1 MNDLEYEQLRQRVRR
16 LLRIDLAAYKPQQMR
31 RRLESY
37 VARSG
42 HATVGEFLDS
52 LSTDVDAVRDLRNM
66 LTINVSE
73 FFRDAEQFE
82 RLATDILPALLRAKQ
97 GTLNVWSAACSHG
110 EEPYSIA
117 IILRELAASH
127 RSKILAT
134 DIDREVLAK
143 AQDGGP
149 YHPNEMRNV
158 SPKRRIEYFNE
169 SGGAFTIVDAIRSR
183 VAFREMNLLEDR
195 FERGF
200 DLIVCRNVMIY
211 FSDETKQTLFERLH
225 DSLLPGGV
233 LFLGG
238 AEALLATGR
247 DTFERLGGN
256 FYRRPAAAA
265 AAAAA

>member
-1 MNDLEYEQLRQRVRR
+1 MNDLEYEQLGQRIRR

-31 RRLESY
+31 RRLDSY

-42 HATVGEFLDS
+42 HASASAFIDS
-52 LSTDVDAVRDLRNM
+52 LATDASAVKDLRNM

-73 FFRDAEQFE
+73 FFRDADQFE
-82 RLATDILPALLRAKQ
+82 RLATDVLPSLLRARQ

-127 RSKILAT
+127 RSKIVAT
-134 DIDREVLAK
+134 DIDREVLAR

-149 YHPNEMRNV
+149 YHPNELRNV
-158 SPKRRIEYFNE
+158 SPKRRTEYFNE
-169 SGGAFTIVDAIRSR
+169 SGGVFTIVDAIRSR
-183 VAFREMNLLEDR
+183 VAFREQNLLEDR
-195 FERGF
+195 FDRGF

-211 FSDETKQTLFERLH
+211 FSDETKKALFERLH
-225 DSLLPGGV
+225 DSLIPGGV

-238 AEALLATGR
+238 AEALLTTGR
-247 DTFERLGGN
+247 DTFERIGGN
-256 FYRRPAAAA
+256 FYRKPTAAAA
-265 AAAAA
+265 AA